1 MIGPAWE
8 AQFTNKEQVQTVLL
22 DTLYNQEKKSYNFT
36 EEVLKEMVRQVSED
50 KENETLEFNEF
61 LTMLGLQ
68 NIENI
73 KFASLF
79 EAFR

>member
-1 MIGPAWE
+1 M
-8 AQFTNKEQVQTVLL
+8 K
-22 DTLYNQEKKSYNFT
+22 TLGQRISGNIVVHYYLKSTYNQEKKSYNFT